1 MNLLTNEQQEWYKN
15 GKICYICKEMF
26 EDKDAKDR
34 KYCKIH
40 YTGEYRSAA
49 HSICNLKYNIPK
61 EIIIMD
67 LTITVILS

>member
-1 MNLLTNEQQEWYKN
+1 
-15 GKICYICKEMF
+15 MF